1 MAGRSAVAR
10 DESHAS
16 EASQALMFCF
26 DRKVL
31 LRHRSD
37 VLCFALHKRF
47 CVRKCYQNGA
57 KFSVVETMLFFVSQF
72 AFEGKTDEEKEF
84 MIAEGTVKVCFV
96 AFQKIS
102 G

>member
-1 MAGRSAVAR
+1 MADRVVVAR
-10 DESHAS
+10 NESHGS

-47 CVRKCYQNGA
+47 CVRKCYQNKA
-57 KFSVVETMLFFVSQF
+57 KFSTVERMLFFVSWF
-72 AFEGKTDEEKEF
+72 ASEGKTDEGKEF
-84 MIAEGTVKVCFV
+84 MIAEGTIKVCFV
-96 AFQKIS
+96 AFLKI
-102 G
+102 